1 MAQLSTKQYDD
12 LERAVRD
19 GKRVSVMRR
28 DTEYIIVPQAVRVRS
43 GKEAIEAR
51 NPTTG
56 DSRVIFID
64 DIESFVVLP
73 S

>member
-1 MAQLSTKQYDD
+1 MAQLSTKKYDD

-28 DTEYIIVPQAVRVRS
+28 GTEYIIVPQAVRVRS

-56 DSRVIFID
+56 DNMVIFID

>member
-1 MAQLSTKQYDD
+1 MAQLTTKEYDA

-19 GKRVSVMRR
+19 GKKVSVMRR
-28 DTEYIIVPQAVRVRS
+28 GTEYIIVPLAIKLRS

-56 DSRVIFID
+56 DAMVIFVD
-64 DIESFVVLP
+64 DIESFVVLR
-73 S
+73 

>member
-1 MAQLSTKQYDD
+1 MAQLTAKEYDD

-28 DTEYIIVPQAVRVRS
+28 GTEYIIVPLSLRLRS

-56 DSRVIFID
+56 DAMVIFVD
-64 DIESFVVLP
+64 DIESFAVLR
-73 S
+73 